1 MRERITLAGVTA
13 WSTRHRR
20 AVVLAWIVGL
30 IGLGALA
37 MSNGGEYKQE
47 FLSPGTDSKAA
58 VELLQERFPD
68 QAGDTITVVVES
80 DEGATSDQVRAV
92 VDPLLASYSELPHV
106 VAVTSP
112 WDGSGPGQVSA
123 DGTIAFAT
131 LQLDVTG
138 ARFPGEVGA
147 EMIAQAEDA
156 RDAGV
161 TVELAGRGI
170 ENAESASFGAEG
182 PGLLVAAIILFIA
195 FGSLVA
201 AGLPLATAIFGVGAG
216 LTGSMLLANLLDVPE
231 WATSVAAMIGLGVGI
246 DYALLIVTRY
256 RSELATGAQVPAA
269 IRTAMTTAGRSV
281 VFAGITVVVSLLG
294 MLTMNQPY
302 VPGVAF
308 SAVLTVLFVM
318 LAALTLLPAL
328 LAFTG
333 TNIDRLGLRRL
344 KGNRSEEATGTGFWY
359 RWSRGVQRRPVAAGL
374 AGLIVLGVLIAPV
387 SALRLG
393 YPDSSNDP
401 TSLTTRRAFDL
412 MSTGFGPGFN
422 GTFVLVADQGDQAA
436 MDALTGLQ
444 ETLSTTPGVAAVA
457 PPVASPAGDAAV
469 IALTPT
475 TSPQD
480 EATNDL
486 LDRLRDDVI
495 PAALDGS
502 SVQVV
507 VGGITAANADQTAS
521 IADRLPYFLLAVIA
535 LAFVFLL
542 AVFRSVPIAIK
553 AAVLNLLS
561 IVAAYGVASYAAQGG
576 WFGQLFGIT
585 TPTPIPAFIP
595 MMMFAILFGLSMD
608 YEVFLLSRI
617 REIYLRTKDTSGAV
631 ADGLAATAKVIS
643 AAALIMT
650 AVFGAFVFD
659 DQFFLKII
667 GIGMAAAVI
676 IDATVVRLLL
686 VPAVMELLGERTWWI
701 PAWLDRV
708 VPHLDVE
715 GTHAVA
721 EPELVP
727 AGRFPEI

>member
-1 MRERITLAGVTA
+1 
-13 WSTRHRR
+13 
-20 AVVLAWIVGL
+20 
-30 IGLGALA
+30 
-37 MSNGGEYKQE
+37 
-47 FLSPGTDSKAA
+47 
-58 VELLQERFPD
+58 
-68 QAGDTITVVVES
+68 
-80 DEGATSDQVRAV
+80 
-92 VDPLLASYSELPHV
+92 
-106 VAVTSP
+106 
-112 WDGSGPGQVSA
+112 
-123 DGTIAFAT
+123 
-131 LQLDVTG
+131 
-138 ARFPGEVGA
+138 
-147 EMIAQAEDA
+147 
-156 RDAGV
+156 
-161 TVELAGRGI
+161 
-170 ENAESASFGAEG
+170 
-182 PGLLVAAIILFIA
+182 
-195 FGSLVA
+195 
-201 AGLPLATAIFGVGAG
+201 
-216 LTGSMLLANLLDVPE
+216 
-231 WATSVAAMIGLGVGI
+231 
-246 DYALLIVTRY
+246 
-256 RSELATGAQVPAA
+256 
-269 IRTAMTTAGRSV
+269 MTTAGRSV
-281 VFAGITVVVSLLG
+281 VFAGVTVVVSLLG

-328 LAFTG
+328 LAVTG
-333 TNIDRLGLRRL
+333 TRIDRLGLPRR
-344 KGNRSEEATGTGFWY
+344 RSPRPRKADGRGFWF

-374 AGLIVLGVLIAPV
+374 AGLVVLGVLIAPV

-412 MSTGFGPGFN
+412 MSEGFGPGFN
-422 GTFVLVADQGDQAA
+422 GTFVLVADRGDPAA
-436 MDALTGLQ
+436 LAALGGLQ
-444 ETLSTTPGVAAVA
+444 EAVSATPGVARASA
-457 PPVASPAGDAAV
+457 PVPSPAGDAAV
-469 IALTPT
+469 IAVTPT

-480 EATNDL
+480 EATADL
-486 LDRLRDDVI
+486 LETLRGDVI
-495 PAALDGS
+495 PTALDGT
-502 SVQVV
+502 SVEVV

-535 LAFVFLL
+535 LAFLFLL

-617 REIYLRTKDTSGAV
+617 REIYLRTRDTGTAV

-667 GIGMAAAVI
+667 GIGMAAAVL

-686 VPAVMELLGERTWWI
+686 VPATMALLGERTWWM
-701 PAWLDRV
+701 PAWLDRL

-715 GTHAVA
+715 GSAVPDA
-721 EPELVP
+721 EPVP
-727 AGRFPEI
+727 V

>member
-1 MRERITLAGVTA
+1 MLKKFTN
-13 WSTRHRR
+13 WSIRHRR
-20 AVVLAWIVGL
+20 VVLLSWVVGL
-30 IGLGALA
+30 IGMVVLA
-37 MSNGGEYKQE
+37 MSSGGDYKQE

-58 VELLQERFPD
+58 VDLLQQRFPD
-68 QAGDTITVVVES
+68 QAGDTITVVVHS
-80 DEGATSDQVRAV
+80 DDGAASDGVRSV
-92 VDPLLASYSELPHV
+92 VDPLLESYADLPHV
-106 VAVTSP
+106 VSMTSP

-123 DGTIAFAT
+123 DGTIGYAT

-138 ARFPGEVGA
+138 ARFPAEEGA
-147 EMIAQAEDA
+147 EMITLADDA
-156 RDAGV
+156 RDSGV
-161 TVELAGRGI
+161 TVELAGRAI

-201 AGLPLATAIFGVGAG
+201 AGLPLATAIFGVGVG
-216 LTGSMLLANLLDVPE
+216 LTASMLLANLVAVPE

-256 RSELATGAQVPAA
+256 RSELDSGVEVPEA

-302 VPGVAF
+302 IPGVAF

-328 LAFTG
+328 LTFTG
-333 TNIDRLGLRRL
+333 TNIDRLGLRRR
-344 KGNRSEEATGTGFWY
+344 KTVRPEKAVGDGFWY
-359 RWSRGVQRRPVAAGL
+359 RWSRAVQRRPIAAGVL
-374 AGLIVLGVLIAPV
+374 GVIVLGVLIAPI
-387 SALRLG
+387 SSLRLG

-401 TSLTTRRAFDL
+401 TALTTRRAFDL
-412 MSTGFGPGFN
+412 MSTGFGEGFN
-422 GTFVLVADQGDQAA
+422 GTFVLVADQGDDAA
-436 MDALTGLQ
+436 LDTLAGLQ
-444 ETLSTTPGVAAVA
+444 QTLSATPGVAAASA
-457 PPVASPAGDAAV
+457 PVPSPDGDAAV

-480 EATNDL
+480 AATGDL
-486 LDRLRDDVI
+486 LQRLRDEVV
-495 PAALDGS
+495 PAAVDGTS
-502 SVQVV
+502 MHVV
-507 VGGITAANADQTAS
+507 VGGITAANADQTDS

-535 LAFVFLL
+535 LAFLFLL
-542 AVFRSVPIAIK
+542 AVFRSLLIAVS
-553 AAVLNLLS
+553 AAVFNLLS
-561 IVAAYGVASYAAQGG
+561 IVAAYGIAAYAAQGG

-608 YEVFLLSRI
+608 YEVFLVSRI
-617 REIYLRTKDTSGAV
+617 REIYLRTRDSSGAV

-686 VPAVMELLGERTWWI
+686 VPATMELFGDRAWWM
-701 PAWLDRV
+701 PAWLDRL

-715 GTHAVA
+715 GSTA
-721 EPELVP
+721 EQPEQELV
-727 AGRFPEI
+727 AAS

>member
-1 MRERITLAGVTA
+1 MLERISLARVTA
-13 WSTRHRR
+13 WSTRHRA
-20 AVVLAWIVGL
+20 AVLLVWVVGL
-30 IGLGALA
+30 VALA
-37 MSNGGEYKQE
+37 ALATSRGGDYQQE

-58 VELLQERFPD
+58 VDLLQDRFPD
-68 QAGDTITVVVES
+68 QAGDTITVVVQS
-80 DEGATSDQVRAV
+80 DDGATSAEVRGV
-92 VDPLLASYSELPHV
+92 VDPLLATYADLPHV
-106 VAVTSP
+106 VSVASP
-112 WDGSGPGQVSA
+112 WDDSAPQQVSS
-123 DGTIAFAT
+123 DGTIGYAT

-138 ARFPGEVGA
+138 ARFPGEEGA
-147 EMIAQAEDA
+147 RMIELAQDA

-170 ENAESASFGAEG
+170 ENAESAGFGAEG

-201 AGLPLATAIFGVGAG
+201 AGLPLATAIFGVGVG
-216 LTGSMLLANLLDVPE
+216 LTGSMLLANLVAVPE

-256 RSELATGAQVPAA
+256 RSELDEGADVPTA

-281 VFAGITVVVSLLG
+281 VFAGITVVVSLVG

-302 VPGVAF
+302 IPGVVG
-308 SAVLTVLFVM
+308 SAVLTVLAVL
-318 LAALTLLPAL
+318 LAAVTLLPAL
-328 LAFTG
+328 LSFTG
-333 TNIDRLGLRRL
+333 TRIDRLGLRRRTAERRDAADA
-344 KGNRSEEATGTGFWY
+344 GRGVWY
-359 RWSRGVQRRPVAAGL
+359 RWSRSVQRHPVAALVTGL
-374 AGLIVLGVLIAPV
+374 VMIGVLVLPV
-387 SALRLG
+387 AGLRLG

-412 MSTGFGPGFN
+412 MSQGFGEGFN
-422 GTFVLVADQGDQAA
+422 GTFVLVADAGDEEALA
-436 MDALTGLQ
+436 ALTGLQ
-444 ETLSTTPGVAAVA
+444 QRLAATPGVAAVST
-457 PPVASPAGDAAV
+457 PVPSPDGDAAV

-480 EATNDL
+480 EATGGL
-486 LDRLRDDVI
+486 LDRIRGDVV
-495 PAALDGS
+495 PRALDGAD
-502 SVQVV
+502 VDVV
-507 VGGITAANADQTAS
+507 VGGVTAANADQTRS
-521 IADRLPYFLLAVIA
+521 IAERLPYFLLAVIA
-535 LAFVFLL
+535 LAFLFLL
-542 AVFRSVPIAIK
+542 AVFRSVPTAIK

-561 IVAAYGVASYAAQGG
+561 IVAAYGVAAYAAQGG

-617 REIYLRTKDTSGAV
+617 REIYLRTGDSSGAV

-650 AVFGAFVFD
+650 AVFGAFIFD

-686 VPAVMELLGERTWWI
+686 VPATMELLGDRVWWM
-701 PAWLDRV
+701 PAWLDRA
-708 VPHLDVE
+708 VPRLDVDGHPE
-715 GTHAVA
+715 
-721 EPELVP
+721 EELVS
-727 AGRFPEI
+727 AS

>member
-1 MRERITLAGVTA
+1 MARFSLARVTA

-20 AVVLAWIVGL
+20 TVLLAWV
-30 IGLGALA
+30 IGLVAMTALA
-37 MSNGGEYKQE
+37 MTRGGEYKQE

-58 VELLQERFPD
+58 VDLLQERFPD
-68 QAGDTITVVVES
+68 QAGDTITVVVQA
-80 DEGATSDQVRAV
+80 DEGATSDEVRTV
-92 VDPLLASYSELPHV
+92 VEPLLASYAELPHV
-106 VAVTSP
+106 VAVASP
-112 WDGSGPGQVSA
+112 WDGTGPDQVSA
-123 DGTIAFAT
+123 DGTIGYAT

-138 ARFPGEVGA
+138 ARFPGEEGVR
-147 EMIAQAEDA
+147 MIELAQDA

-201 AGLPLATAIFGVGAG
+201 AGLPLATAIFGVGVG
-216 LTGSMLLANLLDVPE
+216 LMASMLLANLVDVPE

-256 RSELATGAQVPAA
+256 RSELTEGADVATA

-302 VPGVAF
+302 IPGVAF

-328 LAFTG
+328 LSFTG
-333 TNIDRLGLRRL
+333 TRIDRLGFRR
-344 KGNRSEEATGTGFWY
+344 RRATDESASTGFWY
-359 RWSRGVQRRPVAAGL
+359 RWSRGVQRRPIAAVVAGL
-374 AGLIVLGVLIAPV
+374 AILGVLIAPIV
-387 SALRLG
+387 DLRLG

-401 TSLTTRRAFDL
+401 TSLTTRRAYDL
-412 MSTGFGPGFN
+412 MSEGFGAGFN
-422 GTFVLVADQGDQAA
+422 GTFVLVADRGDDGALA
-436 MDALTGLQ
+436 VLTGLRDA
-444 ETLSTTPGVAAVA
+444 LVATPGVAAVSA
-457 PPVASPAGDAAV
+457 PVPSPDGDAAV
-469 IALTPT
+469 LALTPT
-475 TSPQD
+475 SSPQD
-480 EATNDL
+480 EATDDL
-486 LDRLRDDVI
+486 LPRLRDDVI
-495 PAALDGS
+495 PTALDSGD
-502 SVQVV
+502 VHVV
-507 VGGITAANADQTAS
+507 VGGITAANADQTRS
-521 IADRLPYFLLAVIA
+521 ISDRLPFFLLAVIA

-542 AVFRSVPIAIK
+542 AVFRSVPIAVK

-561 IVAAYGVASYAAQGG
+561 IVAAYGVAAYAAEGG
-576 WFGQLFGIT
+576 WFGQLFGIS

-617 REIYLRTKDTSGAV
+617 REIYLRTRDSSGAV

-686 VPAVMELLGERTWWI
+686 VPATMELLGDRAWWM

-715 GTHAVA
+715 GGAVES
-721 EPELVP
+721 EPVP
-727 AGRFPEI
+727 VTVTVN